1 MKSLKLLLA
10 VVILVSPSTAADRK
24 AHQLSPEQRW
34 NELEKALTAGTPIK
48 VKDYIGK
55 PVKLGG
61 GPIESKR
68 SSEMWLSTRVG
79 DPKAITVRVRKT
91 IPEVG
96 RIERWQA
103 FIKPTEIEGIIRDI
117 DPQKREVL
125 VNPTKAK
132 MLMAM

>member
-1 MKSLKLLLA
+1 MKILKLALA
-10 VVILVSPSTAADRK
+10 VAIFASSGFAADRK
-24 AHQLSPEQRW
+24 APQLSPEQRW
-34 NELEKALTAGTPIK
+34 NELEKALTAGTPIN

-55 PVKLGG
+55 AVKLGG

-68 SSEMWLSTRVG
+68 LSEMWLSTRVG

-96 RIERWQA
+96 RIERWPA
-103 FIKPTEIEGIIRDI
+103 FIKPTEIEGVIRDI
-117 DPQKREVL
+117 DAQKREVL

-132 MLMAM
+132 MLGAM